1 MFGHTRNTEVPLFAA
16 LIGTIGLVM
25 LGYGTDLPDRFDT
38 FPDHP
43 IPIRTNA
50 TPVPMSEFPH
60 TPPIA
65 SPVSFVPIESQRR
78 EIITSQQGI
87 GGMTPVL
94 VNPCKAVLR
103 SWYCPLEMSPSQ
115 LATERDSMGH

>member
-1 MFGHTRNTEVPLFAA
+1 MFGSTRNTEVPLFAA

-25 LGYGTDLPDRFDT
+25 LGYGMDLPERFDT

-43 IPIRTNA
+43 IPVRTNA
-50 TPVPMSEFPH
+50 TPIPVSHFPH
-60 TPPIA
+60 TPPIS

-78 EIITSQQGI
+78 EIITSQDTLQGI
-87 GGMTPVL
+87 GGMTPVI

-103 SWYCPLEMSPSQ
+103 SWYCPREMTPSQ
-115 LATERDSMGH
+115 IGANH